1 MGGCRRTRALQG
13 AAVAV
18 TALALAACGSSQ
30 TTSSTTSAG
39 STTSAAGGSTAA
51 AVACPAGGLRLAYAG
66 VQGATGHLELTFA
79 LRNGSAR
86 PCRLRGYPAARLL
99 GASGQMLPMRVS
111 RGGGFFS
118 DARRPARAVV
128 LAPGATA
135 RFGLSFVTNNEYAHA
150 HVCRRA
156 SAAQAA
162 VPGSAGRW
170 LRVSLARAPRVAP
183 CGGRLVVSPLY

>member
-1 MGGCRRTRALQG
+1 VTGV
-13 AAVAV
+13 AAVV

-30 TTSSTTSAG
+30 TTSSTTSAR
-39 STTSAAGGSTAA
+39 STTSASGGSPAA
-51 AVACPAGGLRLAYAG
+51 AVSCPAGELRLTYAG

-79 LRNGSAR
+79 LRNASAR
-86 PCRLRGYPAARLL
+86 PCRLRGYPGARLL
-99 GASGQMLPMRVS
+99 GAGGRMLPMRVS

-135 RFGLSFVTNNEYAHA
+135 RFGVSFATNNEYAHA

-156 SAAQAA
+156 SAAQAT
-162 VPGSAGRW
+162 VPGSAARW
-170 LRVSLARAPRVAP
+170 LRVSLARAPRVVP
-183 CGGRLVVSPLY
+183 CGARLVVSPLY